1 MTTDRGPRAR
11 AGAGKDGGDERPKA
25 PPPLGSIADTYREV
39 LPALDFEA
47 EQTKWDVAI
56 TVAPRDLHDV
66 VATSQRDERL
76 SMDLL
81 RNLTAV
87 DWEDAGL
94 EVVYHLFSLRHRH
107 SVCIKTRLAAERP
120 SLPTVT
126 DVHRG
131 AEWAEREA
139 REMFGIEF
147 EGHPDPRNLL
157 LDEDLDIHP
166 LLRSHP
172 LAPIELEQGV
182 DVAYFTKQHPPPKPE
197 AAEDERAARIAA
209 AKRKAAE
216 AGEKK
221 AAADLTPEE
230 LAAKKAE
237 QAERVKKARELAAAR
252 RAEGPAEAMKEKT
265 AAPAGAAPAI
275 DVEPEGTEPATA
287 KAPAPT
293 ALAGAQAGGAPAA
306 PKKARAD
313 MTPEELAERKE
324 AQAERV
330 TKARALAAARR
341 AELRGEG

>member
-1 MTTDRGPRAR
+1 M
-11 AGAGKDGGDERPKA
+11 
-25 PPPLGSIADTYREV
+25 
-39 LPALDFEA
+39 
-47 EQTKWDVAI
+47 
-56 TVAPRDLHDV
+56 APRDLHDV
-66 VATSQRDERL
+66 VATSRRDDRL

-87 DWEDAGL
+87 DWEEAGL

-107 SVCIKTRLAAERP
+107 SVCIKTRLPAEGP

-182 DVAYFTKQHPPPKPE
+182 DVEYFTKEHPPPKPE

-209 AKRKAAE
+209 AKKTAAE

-221 AAADLTPEE
+221 AVADLTPEE

-252 RAEGPAEAMKEKT
+252 RAEGPAEAMKEKV
-265 AAPAGAAPAI
+265 AAPAAAPPPAQ
-275 DVEPEGTEPATA
+275 TEAATA

-293 ALAGAQAGGAPAA
+293 TPAAAPAGGAPAA
-306 PKKARAD
+306 AKKATAD
-313 MTPEELAERKE
+313 MTPEELAERKQ

-330 TKARALAAARR
+330 KKARELAAARR